1 MAEQPEPVPTSAG
14 FQLGKYG
21 MIVLASTGISAA
33 IGARWSTPENRL
45 KPVFDGAITGMFIGA
60 IIAGGVAMTSNPLV
74 NAAVHAYG
82 VRNAVKAMAK

>member
-1 MAEQPEPVPTSAG
+1 MAEQPAPAPASAG

-21 MIVLASTGISAA
+21 MIILGSSAISAA
-33 IGARWSTPENRL
+33 IGARWSTPDNRL
-45 KPVFDGAITGMFIGA
+45 KPVFDGAIAGLFIGA
-60 IIAGGVAMTSNPLV
+60 VIAGGVAMTSNPLV